1 MHNPAMA
8 TKNCCYCTAMPIA
21 GIHFMALCRRLPA
34 DFSAVS
40 ISQRGHGKTD
50 APLNGYSIAQYAEDA
65 CQAMDAPRLAQ
76 GLLLADIQWALL
88 SPKRWLPAFL
98 GGVSHLLLLG
108 TATTADNAL
117 LRGLQ
122 QEVAEL
128 QDPVMRDFVYEF
140 QSSTCVGAL
149 AASMSLPRIV
159 DESMQLP
166 ARVWKLA
173 LQALL
178 TIAQPMKRRT

>member
-1 MHNPAMA
+1 M
-8 TKNCCYCTAMPIA
+8 
-21 GIHFMALCRRLPA
+21 
-34 DFSAVS
+34 S

-65 CQAMDAPRLAQ
+65 CQAMDALGWHKAVVGGHSMGTFVAQEMATRFPR
-76 GLLLADIQWALL
+76 
-88 SPKRWLPAFL
+88 R
-98 GGVSHLLLLG
+98 VSHLLLLG

-149 AASMSLPRIV
+149 RQV
-159 DESMQLP
+159 
-166 ARVWKLA
+166 
-173 LQALL
+173 
-178 TIAQPMKRRT
+178 